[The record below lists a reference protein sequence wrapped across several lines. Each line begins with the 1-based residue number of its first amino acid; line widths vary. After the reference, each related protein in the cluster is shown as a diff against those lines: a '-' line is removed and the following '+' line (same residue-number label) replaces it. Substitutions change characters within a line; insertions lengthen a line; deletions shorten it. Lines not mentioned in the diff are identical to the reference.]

1 MSDHFKKKQE
11 NLEVEK
17 MSLRHVE
24 IKKEEKIDIE
34 DLVLPSEQTSTPNM
48 ENIEIKEEPMDTQF
62 LLAHERKKQSVFSA
76 IHHGNEDFVGEI
88 ERDIAKLFEQ
98 LDMIDMQRIPMFSLH
113 EYDQMRV
120 EKVKQLVEKYQRIDP
135 KEQGNITVKTLEKN
149 LKAKTTELNNLK
161 QEFQSAKHVF
171 DMKSNQMSGE
181 INSLKVK
188 VTVITKE
195 HRSEISRNSKTM
207 NNIVKMLEKALEG
220 KNNELN
226 NIKKELNVSKTANS
240 EFSKRIQE
248 LELAGNQVS
257 DKKPKRKFVSPKQI
271 PWLHPSITSVHE
283 GKKPFEIS
291 HTNTSI
297 TQAGHTLED
306 HIPVGHAP
314 VGHAPTG
321 HAPAGQAPTGHAQN
335 LPFVGFEAETSG
347 RKRGRP
353 KQNNSHTNASITQAG
368 QTLAG
373 HAPADHAPADH
384 APAGHAPASHVPAGY
399 APTGH
404 ASAGH
409 AQENHAQ
416 TLPSDGLQAET
427 RVRKR
432 GRPKQDNG
440 PNKVL
445 KCLYCD
451 HKSDRRDDLAKHLAT
466 VHEGKKHYQCSQ
478 CDSAFKS
485 NQGLRN
491 HFAGK
496 HIEVKPYSCK
506 HCNQDYTRKDYMET
520 HESKCHKS
528 KKNQNCPG

>member
-1 MSDHFKKKQE
+1 MSDHFNKKQE

-34 DLVLPSEQTSTPNM
+34 DSVLPSEQTSTPNM
-48 ENIEIKEEPMDTQF
+48 ENIDIKEEPIDTQF
-62 LLAHERKKQSVFSA
+62 SLAHERKKQSVFSV
-76 IHHGNEDFVGEI
+76 IHHGNEDFVGEM
-88 ERDIAKLFEQ
+88 EKDIAKLFEQ
-98 LDMIDMQRIPMFSLH
+98 LDMIDMQRIIMFSLH

-120 EKVKQLVEKYQRIDP
+120 KKVKQLIEKYQRIDP
-135 KEQGNITVKTLEKN
+135 KEQGNTTVKTLEKN
-149 LKAKTTELNNLK
+149 LKAKTTELINLE

-188 VTVITKE
+188 VMVITKE
-195 HRSEISRNSKTM
+195 HKGEISRNSKTM

-226 NIKKELNVSKTANS
+226 NIKEQLNVSKTTNL

-248 LELAGNQVS
+248 LELAGNQESV
-257 DKKPKRKFVSPKQI
+257 KKPNFKPKFVSPKQI

-283 GKKPFEIS
+283 GKKPFEIKHGSWISGES
-291 HTNTSI
+291 HTNASF
-297 TQAGHTLED
+297 TQAGHTLAD
-306 HIPVGHAP
+306 HTPAGHAPVGHAP
-314 VGHAPTG
+314 VGHAPVGHAQAGHALAGHAPVG
-321 HAPAGQAPTGHAQN
+321 HAPAGHAPASTGHAQEDHAQT
-335 LPFVGFEAETSG
+335 LPSTGFEAKTSG

-353 KQNNSHTNASITQAG
+353 KQN
-368 QTLAG
+368 
-373 HAPADHAPADH
+373 
-384 APAGHAPASHVPAGY
+384 
-399 APTGH
+399 
-404 ASAGH
+404 
-409 AQENHAQ
+409 
-416 TLPSDGLQAET
+416 
-427 RVRKR
+427 
-432 GRPKQDNG
+432 NG

-451 HKSDRRDDLAKHLAT
+451 HKSDRRDNLAKHLAT

-491 HFAGK
+491 HFEGK
-496 HIEVKPYSCK
+496 HTEVKPYSCK
-506 HCNQDYTRKDYMET
+506 HCNQGYARKNYLEI
-520 HESKCHKS
+520 HESKCPKS
-528 KKNQNCPG
+528 KKKSE